1 MKKREATPA
10 EQAANWWQ
18 SDEGVEGLE
27 QALNNESLA
36 SEKSVVEAFLL
47 PKSTKAPASWQQSLS
62 SAADLLLRILLLLG
76 IAFIGWGLWRLP
88 GSLPPP
94 ATPPQSSLTPS
105 QQPSQIPRELND
117 LATRMAIVEAN
128 QPPTGVVATLQA
140 QMAELQRALIV
151 TPTIFSPTQ
160 TVTSTPSVSFT
171 QTLTPTATTSL
182 NITSTVTPTT
192 TQMWT
197 PSPSMTLQGIEGKYL
212 GTVTPRTGPGTG
224 SDGQG
229 IYEASSAKLQPQIPV
244 TVLGQWT
251 QGNNWLLAATSDRKF
266 FWIFDSSDYN
276 TVNYEGE
283 APAIALPWWKP
294 TPAPAPWQETQI
306 DDLSVYTIAITST
319 EPVSL
324 SVPARWEFTV
334 AQEGPYAIEAWMP
347 SGSNV
352 RLTYQIETPQG
363 EGRDRE
369 VDQSALQGKP
379 GFYEIGTYALSQGIL
394 RISVVKV
401 QAAGYRATAAVGPI
415 RLVRK

>member
-1 MKKREATPA
+1 MKEREATPA

-94 ATPPQSSLTPS
+94 ATPPPQSSLTPS
-105 QQPSQIPRELND
+105 QELSQIQSELND
-117 LATRMAIVEAN
+117 LATRMATVEAN

-140 QMAELQRALIV
+140 QMAELQRALTV
-151 TPTIFSPTQ
+151 TPSPTKVLVTLTFSPTS
-160 TVTSTPSVSFT
+160 TPTPTSTAAASPSN
-171 QTLTPTATTSL
+171 TPTR
-182 NITSTVTPTT
+182 TPTM
-192 TQMWT
+192 TQI
-197 PSPSMTLQGIEGKYL
+197 PQGIEGRYL

-224 SDGQG
+224 SDGRG
-229 IYEASSAKLQPQIPV
+229 IYEASSAKLQPETPV
-244 TVLGQWT
+244 IVLGRWRQE
-251 QGNNWLLAATSDRKF
+251 NDWLFVATSAPKHF
-266 FWIFDSSDYN
+266 FWVSNSVTYR
-276 TVNYEGE
+276 GE

-306 DDLSVYTIAITST
+306 DDLSVYTIAIIST

-324 SVPARWEFTV
+324 LVPARWEFTV

-347 SGSNV
+347 SGSDA

-363 EGRDRE
+363 EGQDRE
-369 VDQSALQGKP
+369 VDHSALQGKP
-379 GFYEIGTYALSQGIL
+379 GFYEIGTYTLRQGTL

-415 RLVRK
+415 RLVRQ